1 MRIATFRAK
10 KAMVF
15 TLALMIV
22 LGFYCVGASVYAA
35 GERFVLVSHAP
46 DSDSWW
52 NTIKNAIKI
61 AGEQMDVKVEYRNP
75 PTGDLADMAR
85 IVEQAVASNPNGLI
99 VTIADFDVLS
109 GPIEKAVRK
118 GIPVITINSG
128 THEQSR
134 KLGALLHVGQPEYD
148 AGKGAGLRA
157 KAGGVT
163 KFLCVNHYI
172 TNPAS
177 VERCTGFADG
187 LGVELG
193 NQMIDSGIDPGEI
206 KNKVIAYL
214 RANPDTNGILTL
226 GPNSAHPTIAA
237 LETMKLNGKIFMGTF
252 DLSGEIAAAIK
263 EGTIAFAIDQ
273 QPYLQ
278 GYLPVVI
285 LTNLTRYGVVP
296 GNNINSGPGFVTKK
310 NIALVEKLAGEYQ
323 IIRLERKRQA
333 AGDAG
338 ETRCQPVCYR
348 MIKLLYAGS
357 RRQSCPLLLHLPKL
371 RSPPAGTP

>member
-1 MRIATFRAK
+1 MFTTK
-10 KAMVF
+10 KVMAF
-15 TLALMIV
+15 ALALMMV
-22 LGFYCVGASVYAA
+22 LGFFGVGAAVYAA

-52 NTIKNAIKI
+52 NTIKNAIKV
-61 AGEQMDVKVEYRNP
+61 ASEQMDVKVEYRNP

-85 IVEQAVASNPNGLI
+85 IVEQAVASNPDGLI
-99 VTIADFDVLS
+99 LSIADFDVLS
-109 GPIEKAVRK
+109 GPIQKAVRK
-118 GIPVITINSG
+118 GVPVITINSG

-157 KAGGVT
+157 KASGVT

-177 VERCTGFADG
+177 VERCQGFADG

-193 NQMIDSGIDPGEI
+193 NQMIDSGMDPGEI

-226 GPNSAHPTIAA
+226 GPNSAHPTLAA
-237 LETMKLNGKIFMGTF
+237 LETTKLSGKIFMGTF
-252 DLSGEIAAAIK
+252 DLSNEIAAAVK

-273 QPYLQ
+273 QPFLQ

-285 LTNLTRYGVVP
+285 LTNLARYGVVP

-310 NIALVEKLAGEYQ
+310 NLALVEKLAGEY
-323 IIRLERKRQA
+323 R
-333 AGDAG
+333 
-338 ETRCQPVCYR
+338 
-348 MIKLLYAGS
+348 
-357 RRQSCPLLLHLPKL
+357 
-371 RSPPAGTP
+371 

>member
-1 MRIATFRAK
+1 MFTTK
-10 KAMVF
+10 KLLVFALAMV
-15 TLALMIV
+15 MV
-22 LGFYCVGASVYAA
+22 LGFFSIGTPVYAA
-35 GERFVLVSHAP
+35 GERYVLVSHAP

-52 NTIKNAIKI
+52 NTIKNAIKV

-157 KAGGVT
+157 KDSGVT

-187 LGVELG
+187 LGVALG
-193 NQMIDSGIDPGEI
+193 NQMIDSGVDPGEI

-226 GPNSAHPTIAA
+226 GPNSAHPTLAA
-237 LETMKLNGKIFMGTF
+237 LDTMKLNGKIFMGTF
-252 DLSGEIAAAIK
+252 DLSGEIAAAVK
-263 EGTIAFAIDQ
+263 TGTIAFAIDQ

-285 LTNLTRYGVVP
+285 LTNLSRYGVVP
-296 GNNINSGPGFVTKK
+296 GNNINSGPGFVTVK
-310 NIALVEKLAGEYQ
+310 NIALVEKLAGEY
-323 IIRLERKRQA
+323 R
-333 AGDAG
+333 
-338 ETRCQPVCYR
+338 
-348 MIKLLYAGS
+348 
-357 RRQSCPLLLHLPKL
+357 
-371 RSPPAGTP
+371 